1 MSTVLTPGA
10 NCALPKGVITATV
23 NYTPIPNIEIDVSAF
38 LLTSSGKV
46 RGDGDMCFYG
56 QTAVQR
62 SAIQMVSANP
72 GVATY
77 SLNLDLVEPA
87 IEKVALTATIDGN
100 RSSFNA
106 CANVQVTLSNGA
118 TAAIPTQGRTETAL
132 ILGEFYRRNNEWKF
146 RCVGQGFAGGLE
158 PLAKHFGVE
167 IAPPHNPGP
176 SPVVS
181 PPPAPAP
188 APAPKPINLSKVS
201 LDKRQSSI
209 SLEKKDGNFGEIKVN
224 LNWNRGPQGGG
235 FLGFGKSK
243 GIDLDVGCL
252 FELKNGAKGAVQAL
266 GDAFGSF
273 RDEPFVELMADDRT
287 GASADGEW
295 LRINGSRWAEIK
307 RICVYAFIYDG
318 VASWHST
325 DAVVTIYAPGQ
336 PPVEV
341 KLNEEGGQLGMCAIA
356 MLENVNG
363 AVRVNRE
370 VRFFQGHRKLDEAY
384 GWGMRWTAGS
394 K

>member
-1 MSTVLTPGA
+1 MSTILTPGA

-23 NYTPIPNIEIDVSAF
+23 NYTPIPNTEIDVSAF
-38 LLTSSGKV
+38 LLTSAGKV

-100 RSSFNA
+100 RCSFNT
-106 CANVQVTLSNGA
+106 CANVQVNLSNGA
-118 TAAIPTQGRTETAL
+118 TAAIPTEGRTETAL

-176 SPVVS
+176 SPVVT
-181 PPPAPAP
+181 PPPAPSP
-188 APAPKPINLSKVS
+188 APAPKPINLSKIS
-201 LDKRQSSI
+201 LDKSQSSI
-209 SLEKKDGNFGEIKVN
+209 SLEKNDGNFGEIKIN

-252 FELKNGAKGAVQAL
+252 YELKNGDKGVVQAL
-266 GDAFGSF
+266 GEAFGSF
-273 RDEPFVELMADDRT
+273 RDEPFIQLMADDRT

-307 RICVYAFIYDG
+307 RICVYTFIYQG
-318 VASWHST
+318 VASWHAT

-336 PPVEV
+336 PPIEV

-356 MLENVNG
+356 MLENING

-370 VRFFQGHRKLDEAY
+370 VRFFNGHRKLDEAY